1 MVDRDLQTPKP
12 AIKPLNDTE
21 ADTNTH
27 TLYSQR
33 SRADDVG
40 FRNPKLDPPTVSP
53 LEDVT

>member
-1 MVDRDLQTPKP
+1 MDRDLQTPKP